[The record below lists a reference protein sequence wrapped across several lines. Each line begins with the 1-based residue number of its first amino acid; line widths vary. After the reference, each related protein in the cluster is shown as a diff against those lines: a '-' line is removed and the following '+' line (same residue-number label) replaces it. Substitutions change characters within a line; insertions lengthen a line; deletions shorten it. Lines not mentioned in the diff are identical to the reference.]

1 MPRRIEPLPA
11 KGQTSINHRSET
23 RTEAQLSLS
32 FRSLRPSVRPH
43 VVALLALDGMF
54 EPGVVI
60 KLRCPDARH
69 HSQKTWRSTLH
80 HMSREVLF
88 FIRIR
93 RRLLR

>member
-11 KGQTSINHRSET
+11 NVPAKHPNHRSET

-80 HMSREVLF
+80 HM
-88 FIRIR
+88 
-93 RRLLR
+93 